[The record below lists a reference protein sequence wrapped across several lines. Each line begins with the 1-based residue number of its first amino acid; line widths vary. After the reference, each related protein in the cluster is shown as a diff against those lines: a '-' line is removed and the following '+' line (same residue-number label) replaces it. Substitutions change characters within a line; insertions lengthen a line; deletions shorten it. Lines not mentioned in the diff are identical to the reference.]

1 MKPIQRRYEGIKK
14 TTGSAAI
21 AVVLC
26 LSTAALTV
34 QASRHNPA
42 TEARTSTEQLQ
53 PGRTPN
59 AIDIGFLQSMHL
71 HHAQAVQMAMLVRH
85 SAQQLEIRGLA
96 DAIFVGQTHEMG
108 LMKGWLTAWGAPV
121 LSTSE
126 AMVWVEYAEKL
137 NSADDVLY
145 VSRCRSQGGQME
157 GLASPED
164 IKRLGALRGSAQEKL
179 FLNLMVKHHQ
189 AALDMANFARRHGRS
204 ELVKG
209 FAHTLAKEQLNEIG
223 WMQNRLAS

>member
-14 TTGSAAI
+14 TTSTAAI
-21 AVVLC
+21 AVVIC

-34 QASRHNPA
+34 HASRSA
-42 TEARTSTEQLQ
+42 VAKDSRITTEHLQ
-53 PGRTPN
+53 PGLAPN

-121 LSTSE
+121 LSATE
-126 AMVWVEYAEKL
+126 AMAWVENAEKL
-137 NSADDVLY
+137 SSADDVLY
-145 VSRCRSQGGQME
+145 VSRCRSQGGRME
-157 GLASPED
+157 GLASQEE
-164 IKRLGALRGSAQEKL
+164 IKRLGTLRGIEQEKL
-179 FLNLMVKHHQ
+179 FLNLMVKHHK

-204 ELVKG
+204 ELAKG
-209 FAHTLAKEQLNEIG
+209 FASTIAKEQLNEIS
-223 WMQNRLAS
+223 WMQNRLGS